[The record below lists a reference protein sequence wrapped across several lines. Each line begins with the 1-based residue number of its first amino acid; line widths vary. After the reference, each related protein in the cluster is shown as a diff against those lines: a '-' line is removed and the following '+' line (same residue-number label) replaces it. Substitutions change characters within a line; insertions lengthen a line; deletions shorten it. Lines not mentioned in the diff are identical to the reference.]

1 MDDEKF
7 RQVVLQQLQTL
18 TQGQVRLDLRF
29 GEVESRLGNV
39 EKGQGRLEARL
50 DSVEKGQ
57 TRLGVRLDGVESC
70 LGVVEKGQSELG
82 LRLDGVD
89 SRLGAIE
96 KGQLRLEARIEGQVM
111 DKISALF
118 DDREVQNDRFE
129 RMESKIDAVF
139 ADTRYLVTRIARLGE
154 VTR

>member
-1 MDDEKF
+1 MTVDDEKF

-70 LGVVEKGQSELG
+70 LGVVEKGQ
-82 LRLDGVD
+82 
-89 SRLGAIE
+89 
-96 KGQLRLEARIEGQVM
+96 LRLEARIEGQVM